1 MLIRGL
7 YTKLFTGIK
16 GKMVK
21 PYEIFP
27 QRISHHAVAEQLA
40 ASTLSYPDI
49 QSKAHEVLTH
59 ERTIPGDRVGYIHH
73 PFCEKLC
80 KFCSFFRVLKDE
92 EALARFLR
100 VLCENIQ
107 RCSDLPYL
115 NSVPF
120 DAFYF
125 GGGTP
130 TTMTPDQ
137 MKNLM
142 DTIRGNL
149 PFADDVE
156 FTSES
161 SFANI
166 TGDMLAA
173 LQCGGV
179 NRMSLGV
186 QTFSP
191 RLRKLIGREC
201 HPDEVLGKI
210 ELARKI
216 IGLVNIDLVYN
227 IPTQTL
233 QEWENDLKTAVTTG
247 VQTISIHPLVPVK
260 DSLLS
265 KMIERGDVQDMGDEK
280 KQYDFYSA
288 VLDILPENGFHQMN
302 FCFFTRSDRERIC
315 YFRHRFQEGDCI
327 SFGPG
332 SVGNLG
338 SFIYFNMPHVE
349 YYNQMVEAEEFPA
362 IAAGLFNRSFSVA
375 WGISE
380 EILFDKKVDKKRLNE
395 HYKIDINE
403 TFKHVLRFLTQNSLI
418 EDSPDAFTLTPLG
431 LFWAHNIGALFQQP
445 L

>member
-1 MLIRGL
+1 
-7 YTKLFTGIK
+7 
-16 GKMVK
+16 MVK

-49 QSKAHEVLTH
+49 QSRAQEILTR

-92 EALARFLR
+92 DALDRYLK
-100 VLCENIQ
+100 VLCETI
-107 RCSDLPYL
+107 RRFGDYPYL

-142 DTIRGNL
+142 NTIRENL
-149 PFADDVE
+149 RFADDVE

-166 TGDMLAA
+166 TEDMLAA
-173 LQCGGV
+173 LKGGGV

-201 HPDEVLGKI
+201 HPDDVLEKI
-210 ELARKI
+210 ELARKV

-227 IPTQTL
+227 IPTQTF
-233 QEWENDLKTAVTTG
+233 QEWEDDLKTAVRTG
-247 VQTISIHPLVPVK
+247 VPTVSIHPLVPVK

-265 KMIERGDVQDMGDEK
+265 KMIEQGEVPKMGDEK
-280 KQYDFYSA
+280 KQYEFYSA
-288 VLDILPENGFHQMN
+288 VLDILPNNGFHQMN
-302 FCFFTRSDRERIC
+302 FCFFTRSGRERIR

-332 SVGNLG
+332 AVGNLG
-338 SFIYFNMPHVE
+338 SLIYFNMPHVE
-349 YYNQMVEAEEFPA
+349 YYNQIVEAEEFPA
-362 IAAGLFNRSFSVA
+362 IAAGLFNASFSVA

-380 EILFDKKVDKKRLNE
+380 EILFGKKVDKRRLSK
-395 HYKIDINE
+395 HYNIDINE
-403 TFKHVLRFLTQNSLI
+403 TFKPVLTFLTQNSLI
-418 EDSPDAFTLTPLG
+418 EDSQNAFTLTPLG
-431 LFWAHNIGALFQQP
+431 LFWAHNIGALFQKPQ
-445 L
+445 